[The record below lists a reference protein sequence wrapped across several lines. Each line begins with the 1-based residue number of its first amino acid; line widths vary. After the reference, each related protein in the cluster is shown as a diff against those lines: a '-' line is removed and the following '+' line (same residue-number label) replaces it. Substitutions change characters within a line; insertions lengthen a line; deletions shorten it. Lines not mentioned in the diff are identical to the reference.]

1 MSKYENE
8 IKSTLRDILLFV
20 GADQKYAEYA
30 QLISYLEWLLKNC
43 GVRDV

>member
-8 IKSTLRDILLFV
+8 IKKTLRDILIYI
-20 GADQKYAEYA
+20 GADTEYA
-30 QLISYLEWLLKNC
+30 KIAQLQSYLEWLLKNC